1 MTDRQTRL
9 AIRNKS
15 QRTPTSKKASKQIPG
30 MPIEPRHIGRHIPT
44 VEREIQPPPDGHLVL
59 FGMDQFGDWILLAGL
74 LDEGDKERSLV
85 LEQAALEQLH
95 QGGDGDTFF
104 GEGGFDFFESREGSR
119 SWRASAGSRR
129 GARGS
134 AVARR
139 AGVGFQG
146 HG

>member
-1 MTDRQTRL
+1 
-9 AIRNKS
+9 
-15 QRTPTSKKASKQIPG
+15 
-30 MPIEPRHIGRHIPT
+30 
-44 VEREIQPPPDGHLVL
+44 
-59 FGMDQFGDWILLAGL
+59 MDQFGDWILLAGL
-74 LDEGDKERSLV
+74 LDEGDEEGSLL

-95 QGGDGDTFF
+95 QGGDGDAFF
-104 GEGGFDFFESREGSR
+104 GEGGFDFVESREGGWR
-119 SWRASAGSRR
+119 RRASAGSRW